1 MLFKY
6 FSNKRSE
13 PIMNHLQNKII
24 IYQSELDYLSKCII
38 ESPNIETGGNLF
50 GLWTPFG
57 VPFIHYVVGPGPNAI
72 HNTTHFRQDYN
83 FLKYNADLL
92 VEEHALHHIGSWHSH
107 HSLGLAQPSHGDT
120 ESTLSGMREC
130 RLSSFILLI
139 GNYRHGKSTVNAFR
153 YFNDGTCV
161 KLKWVILKGESPFR
175 AVYDKTHSKCV
186 YQPSANANMDSIEQ
200 CRLSDNNVINHQAPE
215 FEKNYWLSNKE
226 NNKEFVRMVKYLQ
239 EKYEKVGIYQMD
251 NATLEFRIEDSGFN
265 FKIVLDS
272 TFPQKA
278 PKCLVPKDLKFMFKT
293 SPLWDMADDGISTAF
308 INYINSIEL
317 CKKDT
322 LMD

>member
-1 MLFKY
+1 
-6 FSNKRSE
+6 
-13 PIMNHLQNKII
+13 
-24 IYQSELDYLSKCII
+24 
-38 ESPNIETGGNLF
+38 
-50 GLWTPFG
+50 
-57 VPFIHYVVGPGPNAI
+57 
-72 HNTTHFRQDYN
+72 
-83 FLKYNADLL
+83 
-92 VEEHALHHIGSWHSH
+92 
-107 HSLGLAQPSHGDT
+107 
-120 ESTLSGMREC
+120 
-130 RLSSFILLI
+130 
-139 GNYRHGKSTVNAFR
+139 
-153 YFNDGTCV
+153 
-161 KLKWVILKGESPFR
+161 
-175 AVYDKTHSKCV
+175 
-186 YQPSANANMDSIEQ
+186 
-200 CRLSDNNVINHQAPE
+200 
-215 FEKNYWLSNKE
+215 
-226 NNKEFVRMVKYLQ
+226 MVKYLQ